1 MSQYTNTS
9 EYQATGNPPAGS
21 FRFNT
26 ETRKLE
32 IYNGESWWDI
42 DATSTELETG
52 GTRGIW
58 AGGEEPS
65 RSNRISFMNVDTH
78 GNITDFG
85 DATRTLTSHKALS
98 SRTKGLIVGGF
109 IGPQPTSYHDS
120 IDFVTIAS
128 KGNGQDYGDL
138 TVFTGGQ
145 RASCSNQTRGIVM
158 GGMFQGIHNNTIE
171 FMTIAQNGNSVDFG
185 DLTVINVG
193 CSGVS
198 NRTRG
203 LCFFGNTT
211 PARSN
216 GIEFITMATTGNAA
230 DFGDSTTVG
239 NHRGTVANA
248 VRAITAGGQTDSG
261 PQDVI
266 QYVTIATL
274 GNARDFGDLTGNR
287 AGMGG
292 GCASPTR
299 GVFGGGYTP
308 SLSDVMDSVQIMS
321 TGNAVDFGNLASSV
335 QYAAGMSNGHGGLG

>member
-9 EYQATGNPPAGS
+9 EYQATGNAPAGS

-26 ETRKLE
+26 DTRKLE
-32 IYNGESWWDI
+32 IYNGESWWDV

-52 GTRGIW
+52 GTRGVW

-98 SRTKGLIVGGF
+98 SRTKGLIIGGF
-109 IGPQPTSYHDS
+109 DGPQPTQYHNA

-128 KGNGQDYGDL
+128 TGNGQDYGDL
-138 TVFTGGQ
+138 AVFTGGQ
-145 RASCSNQTRGIVM
+145 RAACSNSTRGIVM

-171 FMTIAQNGNSVDFG
+171 FMTIAQNGNSLDFG
-185 DLTVINVG
+185 DLTTINVG
-193 CSGVS
+193 ASGVS
-198 NRTRG
+198 NQTRG

-216 GIEFITMATTGNAA
+216 SIEFVTIATTGNSQ
-230 DFGDSTTVG
+230 DFGDSTSVG
-239 NHRGTVANA
+239 NHRGTAANG
-248 VRAITAGGQTDSG
+248 VRGVTAGGITPSLIST
-261 PQDVI
+261 I
-266 QYVTIATL
+266 QYVTIANL
-274 GNARDFGDLTGNR
+274 GNAIDFGDLTAAR

-292 GCASPTR
+292 GCASSTR

-308 SLSDVMDSVQIMS
+308 SITDIMDSVQIMS
-321 TGNAVDFGNLASSV
+321 AGNATDFGNLATSV
-335 QYAAGMSNGHGGLG
+335 QYAAGFSNGHGGLH